1 MSAGPASS
9 CNFFCVAEV
18 PNDVI
23 SPHMDQMSLLT
34 PVFRRFETWIDP
46 FREPANLQ
54 PPNTALGFIW
64 HYLGQTKGVFALSLV
79 VGGIAPLVEAALF
92 YFVGRLVDLLDG
104 IQGPRS
110 WSALWDVAGPEL
122 LFMAF
127 VVLVARTLTVALMA
141 LLDGQT
147 VTPHFYNM
155 VRWQA
160 NRHVSR
166 QSYAFFQNDFAG
178 RIATKVWQSGQ
189 AVGDLQ
195 SSFVDV
201 IWFVLIYSVTT
212 LALVFSLDWRL
223 AALVILWMAIFAML
237 AKLFLPS
244 IRKNAEASAEAGSMI
259 NGRIIDGYSNIQS
272 IKLFSPDG
280 DDSFIRD
287 GFGIYLNTLRP
298 FMRWLTSLRICM
310 GILSGVMI
318 TAIGAFAVHLWVTG
332 AITVGAVAF
341 TLSLIL
347 RLNMM
352 LGRLMMQ
359 LNGILRNLG
368 VLENSMQLI
377 SQPLGLVDKPG
388 AAALVVTGG
397 EINANKIDFHYGKGS
412 GVLDGVSLIIK
423 PGEKVG
429 VVGPSGAGKTTLVNL
444 ILRLYDLEGG
454 KILID
459 GQNIA
464 DVTQESLRA
473 NIGVVSQDTALFHRS
488 LRDNIKLGKPGATDQ
503 EVRNAAK
510 RAEADSFI
518 DDLRDFKGRK
528 GYDAYVGE
536 RGVKLSGGQ
545 RQRIAIARV
554 MLKDAPILVLDE
566 ATSALDSEVEAAIQD
581 NLEKLME
588 GKTVIAIA
596 HRLSTI
602 AALDRLIVLDKGR
615 IVEQGTHDEL
625 IHKNGLYARLW
636 KRQSGGF
643 LGEHPEQLAAE

>member
-1 MSAGPASS
+1 VDSQVFSPRQVCKAR
-9 CNFFCVAEV
+9 
-18 PNDVI
+18 I
-23 SPHMDQMSLLT
+23 WPHMQRMSLFN
-34 PVFRRFETWIDP
+34 PIFQRFENWIDP
-46 FREPANLQ
+46 FKEPANLQ
-54 PPNTALGFIW
+54 PPKTVPGFLL
-64 HYLGQTKGVFALSLV
+64 HYISQTKGVFFALLV
-79 VGGIAPLVEAALF
+79 LGGIAPLIEAALF
-92 YFVGRLVDLLDG
+92 YFIGRLVDILDTM
-104 IQGPRS
+104 PAERS
-110 WSALWDVAGPEL
+110 WTVLWDIAGPEL
-122 LFMAF
+122 LFMVF
-127 VVLVARTLTVALMA
+127 VVLVARTIVVTLVS

-195 SSFVDV
+195 SSFIEV
-201 IWFVLIYSVTT
+201 IWFVAVYSVTT
-212 LALVFSLDWRL
+212 LVLVASLDWRL
-223 AALVILWMAIFAML
+223 AALVVLWMVIFAVL
-237 AKLFLPS
+237 ARIFLPS
-244 IRKNAEASAEAGSMI
+244 IRKRAEASAEAGSMI
-259 NGRIIDGYSNIQS
+259 NGRIIDGYSNILS
-272 IKLFSPDG
+272 IKLFSADG
-280 DDSFIRD
+280 DDAFIRD
-287 GFGIYLNTLRP
+287 GFNIYLNTLRP
-298 FMRWLTSLRICM
+298 FMRWLTSLRVSM
-310 GILSGVMI
+310 GLLSGIMI
-318 TAIGAFAVHLWVTG
+318 TAISAFAVHLWVTG

-341 TLSLIL
+341 TMSLIL
-347 RLNMM
+347 RLNMV
-352 LGRLMMQ
+352 LSRLMMQ

-368 VLENSMQLI
+368 VLENSMQLVA
-377 SQPLGLVDKPG
+377 QPLALIDQPDAKPLDVGRG
-388 AAALVVTGG
+388 AIKTENVT
-397 EINANKIDFHYGKGS
+397 FHYGKGT
-412 GVLDGVSLIIK
+412 GVLEGVNLAIK

-454 KILID
+454 KIEID

-464 DVTQESLRA
+464 DVTQDSLRA

-488 LRDNIKLGKPGATDQ
+488 LRDNIRLGKPDATDA
-503 EVRNAAK
+503 EVAAAAK
-510 RAEADSFI
+510 KAEASGFI
-518 DDLRDFKGRK
+518 ANLQDFKGRK

-581 NLEKLME
+581 NLDKLMQ

-615 IVEQGTHDEL
+615 IVEEGSHEEL
-625 IHKNGLYARLW
+625 IRKDGVYARLW

-643 LGEHPEQLAAE
+643 LGEIAERVAAE